1 MYVYIGTIDNFT
13 ILPSPVLDETAP
25 NGYRVEQRL
34 QVTVKAASNEQT
46 QTVEFRLGDESQA
59 PGEEQLTKWLES
71 GETVQAFCTGL
82 SARPFLHQEGK
93 VYRSR
98 GREVR
103 IGEATAS
110 LDAFVVLAGVSM
122 APLAGGPPLDE
133 VVKQVRAA
141 YKRSQR
147 EFRARRNSERVKQ
160 LEGQLEERVR
170 QMKERRAAQEAEKA
184 AAASGAEATSANG
197 RKR

>member
-1 MYVYIGTIDNFT
+1 MYAYIGTVDNFT

-25 NGYRVEQRL
+25 QGYRVEQRL

-93 VYRSR
+93 TYRSR

-103 IGEATAS
+103 IGETTAS

-122 APLAGGPPLDE
+122 APLAGGPAIDD

-147 EFRARRNSERVKQ
+147 DFRARRNVERVKQ

-184 AAASGAEATSANG
+184 AAAPGAEAAAANG

>member
-1 MYVYIGTIDNFT
+1 MYAYIGTVDNF
-13 ILPSPVLDETAP
+13 IVLPSPVLDESAP
-25 NGYRVEQRL
+25 GGSRIEQRL
-34 QVTVKAASNEQT
+34 QVTIKAASNEQT
-46 QTVEFRLGDESQA
+46 QTVEFRLGDESAA
-59 PGEEQLTKWLES
+59 PGEDQLTKWLES
-71 GETVQAFCTGL
+71 GELVQAFCTGL

-93 VYRSR
+93 TYRSR
-98 GREVR
+98 GREVQ
-103 IGEATAS
+103 IGETTAS

-122 APLAGGPPLDE
+122 APLSGGPPLED

-147 EFRARRNSERVKQ
+147 DFRARRNAERVRQ

-184 AAASGAEATSANG
+184 TAPSAEAAAANG